1 MDWSPVSGHVMTRW
15 AEDVTPDK
23 VWQEYPRPQMTRPQW
38 LNLNGV
44 WEYGI
49 APRGQIKPPQFTG
62 EILVPY
68 PIESALSG
76 VKKPLLPNQR
86 LWYRRT
92 FNLPEDWFGKHIIL
106 HFDAVDWETNVWI
119 NGSPLNPHK
128 GGYLPFKYDIT
139 PYINYEKNELVVA
152 VWDPTDTHW
161 QQRGKQSLKPKWI
174 WYTANSGIWQTVW
187 LEPVPN
193 VHITGLKLTPDID
206 TSTLRV
212 EVNASGATNSLCG
225 INVEIRD
232 GEGLVAAGQT
242 SDEKLDLIVP
252 LPNPKLWSPDSPH
265 LYDLTVEICDN
276 AGPLDRVGSYF
287 GMRKFSLGRDGEG
300 RPRLCLNNQPL
311 FQYGPLDQGYWPEGL
326 YTPPSDKAMLCDLEL
341 VKMLGCNMV
350 RKHVKVEPARYY
362 YHCDQLGLIV
372 WQDMING
379 AKAVGNI
386 KSFLTILFGS
396 KRRDDKNLRTSG
408 RHVYDSRYDYM
419 RELREVVEHLYN
431 FTCIGMW
438 VPFNEGWG
446 QFDARAT
453 AEWLK
458 LYDPTRPIDHAS
470 GWFDQ
475 GGGDCHS
482 LHVYFK
488 SLPKLK
494 PDEKRAAILSEFGG
508 YSLKHE
514 GHLWNCDK
522 NFGYKKFKTSDNLTE
537 AYISLLEKQ
546 LMPLIEQGL
555 SGAVYTQ
562 LADVE
567 IETNGFV
574 SYDRAIMKMDVSRV
588 REVHEKLLN
597 T

>member
-1 MDWSPVSGHVMTRW
+1 
-15 AEDVTPDK
+15 
-23 VWQEYPRPQMTRPQW
+23 
-38 LNLNGV
+38 
-44 WEYGI
+44 
-49 APRGQIKPPQFTG
+49 
-62 EILVPY
+62 
-68 PIESALSG
+68 
-76 VKKPLLPNQR
+76 
-86 LWYRRT
+86 
-92 FNLPEDWFGKHIIL
+92 
-106 HFDAVDWETNVWI
+106 
-119 NGSPLNPHK
+119 
-128 GGYLPFKYDIT
+128 
-139 PYINYEKNELVVA
+139 
-152 VWDPTDTHW
+152 
-161 QQRGKQSLKPKWI
+161 
-174 WYTANSGIWQTVW
+174 
-187 LEPVPN
+187 
-193 VHITGLKLTPDID
+193 D

-276 AGPLDRVGSYF
+276 AGPVDRVGSYF